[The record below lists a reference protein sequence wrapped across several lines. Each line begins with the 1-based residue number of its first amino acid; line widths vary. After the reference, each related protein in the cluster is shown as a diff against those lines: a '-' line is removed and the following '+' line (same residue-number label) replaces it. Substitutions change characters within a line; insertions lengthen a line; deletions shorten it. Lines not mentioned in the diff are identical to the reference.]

1 MQGLDRTSICKLV
14 TRSLVVDGY
23 RVEGSPNSIVRRSIV
38 SEEAHARLEV
48 RCNQILMRMCMVRC
62 SDSEFS
68 LWQIFY
74 STVGGLTKFKTR
86 RSHSD
91 EYDG

>member
-1 MQGLDRTSICKLV
+1 MQISHSL
-14 TRSLVVDGY
+14 TRSR

-38 SEEAHARLEV
+38 SEEAHARPEI
-48 RCNQILMRMCMVRC
+48 RCDQILMRTCMVRC

-68 LWQIFY
+68 LWKIFY
-74 STVGGLTKFKTR
+74 STVRGLTKFKTR

-91 EYDG
+91 EYDR